1 MSIAIYPLS
10 SQKSSYI
17 FVRVIVDFDLKLVIA
32 TKIFKSMILAD
43 LKLTIDIIT
52 ESLFQNLK
60 A

>member
-17 FVRVIVDFDLKLVIA
+17 FVRVIVDFNLKLVIA
-32 TKIFKSMILAD
+32 TKVFKSMILAD

-52 ESLFQNLK
+52 ESLF
-60 A
+60 